1 MADDEY
7 VEGDSNSEAADA
19 PGAIPADAERAE
31 HVGDVIDSVSV
42 HDAPVQKIGA
52 HRNAARTAASK
63 KAFAEAILEHKA
75 KTAAAKPENE
85 YDPEAAPEPA
95 AVEAKSDPVTAAP
108 AAPVAA
114 PPAPSLDPEVR
125 KLKEQLAAERL
136 AVEKERAELEKRKAE
151 PVETP
156 PDALSLEDY
165 IDSPHR
171 AYRNWLEAM
180 RGEKFATDDEFK
192 GEVKDFITAMST
204 DVLGVPLPENVK
216 AQFDA
221 AQARK
226 IVKTHRTIQE
236 RKAAAAAAKAE
247 KERAAATEKAE
258 AERVEREWSQAATV
272 LSQQFAPQQNAE
284 GKHET
289 SAAAKAYPWLAA
301 EEEPGRIVVDV
312 IRAAFSKDG
321 TQLSWQEAS
330 KQANDYLADQA
341 SRYYAKRKALLQPAP
356 AAAPA
361 PVAAKPKPA
370 APAPTPAP
378 PPKPVGRARNGW
390 DRDAH
395 MEKTK
400 AAFRNLGKT
409 E

>member
-1 MADDEY
+1 MADDSEY
-7 VEGDSNSEAADA
+7 VEGDSSSEPADA
-19 PGAIPADAERAE
+19 PGAVPADTERAE
-31 HVGDVIDSVSV
+31 PIGDVIDSVSV

-63 KAFAEAILEHKA
+63 KAFVDAILAHKA
-75 KTAAAKPENE
+75 KLAEPAADAEV
-85 YDPEAAPEPA
+85 DPEAEPEVKPQAAVPA
-95 AVEAKSDPVTAAP
+95 AAAP
-108 AAPVAA
+108 AAPVIAP

-136 AVEKERAELEKRKAE
+136 AVEQERIELEKRKAE

-180 RGEKFATDDEFK
+180 RGEKFGNDDEFK
-192 GEVKDFITAMST
+192 SEVKDFITAMST

-221 AQARK
+221 AQAKK
-226 IVKTHRTIQE
+226 IVRTHKTIQQKRE
-236 RKAAAAAAKAE
+236 AIAAAKAE
-247 KERAAATEKAE
+247 KERTAAAEKAE
-258 AERVEREWSQAATV
+258 AERIEAEWGKAADV
-272 LSQQFAPQQNAE
+272 LSQQFGSVADATGKPQPTE
-284 GKHET
+284 
-289 SAAAKAYPWLAA
+289 AAKAYPWLAA
-301 EEEPGRIVVDV
+301 EEAPGRIVVDV
-312 IRAAFSKDG
+312 IRAALKQDG

-330 KQANDYLADQA
+330 KRANEYLEAQAKQ
-341 SRYYAKRKALLQPAP
+341 YYAKRQPLLQPAAP
-356 AAAPA
+356 AAPA

-370 APAPTPAP
+370 APAPAPTP
-378 PPKPVGRARNGW
+378 PPQPRGRNGW
-390 DRDAH
+390 SRDAH
-395 MEKTK
+395 LEKTK
-400 AAFRNLGKT
+400 AAFRQLANKT